1 MTLITILGLAGG
13 LALLIIG
20 AEALVKGA
28 SKIASALG
36 ISSVVIGLTVVAF
49 GTSSPELAVCLQSVF
64 KGQPDIA
71 LGNAV
76 GSNILNIL
84 FILGIASMITPLVV
98 APQLIKLDVPLMIF
112 VSFLLFLFG
121 LNGSIGLFEGVI
133 LFVGLTVYLT
143 YLITH
148 SRKESKK
155 FRELRKSEIDNKQRG
170 IKDWLINIG
179 LVVAGLIMLVIGSDL
194 LLDAAITIARAFGV
208 SELII
213 GLTIIAAGTSL
224 PEVFTSVVASLRGEK
239 DIAVGNLVGS
249 NIFNIMAII
258 GLTSIFSPNGIRVS
272 PDALNFD
279 IPIMIGVAIICFP
292 IFYTGNIVSRWE
304 GALLFFY
311 YLVYTAFLI
320 LRTTNNKMLA
330 SFDTIILTFILPLTV
345 LTLLVVSYKS
355 FRKQHKGL

>member
-1 MTLITILGLAGG
+1 MTLITSLSLAGG
-13 LALLIIG
+13 LALLIVG

-28 SKIASALG
+28 SKIAAALG

-98 APQLIKLDVPLMIF
+98 APQLIKLDVPLMIVISF
-112 VSFLLFLFG
+112 VLFLFG
-121 LNGSIGLFEGVI
+121 LDGTISLFEGVI
-133 LFVGLTVYLT
+133 LFVGLMVYLS

-155 FRELRKSEIDNKQRG
+155 FRELQKLDLNKNKYG
-170 IKDWLINIG
+170 IKNWIINIG
-179 LVVAGLIMLVIGSDL
+179 LVIVGFVMLVVGSDL
-194 LLDAAITIARAFGV
+194 LLEAAITIARAFGV

-258 GLTSIFSPNGIRVS
+258 GLTSIFSPNGIRVL
-272 PDALNFD
+272 PEALNFD
-279 IPIMIGVAIICFP
+279 IPVMIGVAIICFP
-292 IFYTGNIVSRWE
+292 IFYTANIISRWE
-304 GALLFFY
+304 GALLFFF

-320 LRTTNNKMLA
+320 LRATNSKMLGM
-330 SFDTIILTFILPLTV
+330 FDNVVLAFILPLTV

>member
-1 MTLITILGLAGG
+1 MWRRAAI
-13 LALLIIG
+13 
-20 AEALVKGA
+20 
-28 SKIASALG
+28 
-36 ISSVVIGLTVVAF
+36 
-49 GTSSPELAVCLQSVF
+49 
-64 KGQPDIA
+64 
-71 LGNAV
+71 
-76 GSNILNIL
+76 
-84 FILGIASMITPLVV
+84 
-98 APQLIKLDVPLMIF
+98 
-112 VSFLLFLFG
+112 
-121 LNGSIGLFEGVI
+121 VI

-170 IKDWLINIG
+170 IKDWFIDIG

-320 LRTTNNKMLA
+320 LRATNNKMLVT
-330 SFDTIILTFILPLTV
+330 FDSIILTFILPLTV